1 MILWKRKHKRKVQQ
15 MKKLIHKFDINTDE
29 LELQPAVYTML
40 AKILIGIT
48 HFKYKTNEKTIT
60 ALLILFA
67 TASDK
72 CANNKFCYH

>member
-1 MILWKRKHKRKVQQ
+1 VILWKKKYKRKVQQ
-15 MKKLIHKFDINTDE
+15 MKRLIHKFDINTDE
-29 LELQPAVYTML
+29 LEVQPAVYTML

-48 HFKYKTNEKTIT
+48 RFKYKTNEKTIT